1 MIAKA
6 QIIGWVASEP
16 QSTGKSVAIT
26 NFSVGFYTG
35 KKALDGKS
43 ESAFMSCSVFG
54 KSAENA
60 LDLLHKGDLVFVE
73 GSLNSYVSKGKD
85 RVERTQIALNA
96 GSFRLLKQKGGDY
109 AQNPQVT
116 ARSRD
121 VNPNDFEGLDNS
133 ELPF

>member
-16 QSTGKSVAIT
+16 QSTGKTMAIT

-35 KKALDGKS
+35 KKSLDGKN
-43 ESAFMSCSVFG
+43 ESAFISCSVFG
-54 KSAENA
+54 KTADNA
-60 LDLLHKGDLVFVE
+60 LDMLHKGDLVFVE
-73 GSLNSYVSKGKD
+73 GHLNSYTSKGKD
-85 RVERTQIALNA
+85 GVERTQLALNA

-109 AQNPQVT
+109 AQNSEIT
-116 ARSRD
+116 SRSRD
-121 VNPNDFEGLDNS
+121 VNPNDFDGLDDS